1 MTPNHLDRWT
11 VRIEALRVL
20 QNRFA
25 TAARYGRASRAQLAL
40 MRAYDRWAQEVFSL
54 ATPG

>member
-11 VRIEALRVL
+11 GRIEALRVL

-40 MRAYDRWAQEVFSL
+40 IRAYDRWAQEVFSL
-54 ATPG
+54 PTPG